1 MKKVIGIT
9 ESIGSGKSY
18 AVNMFKNICKKNKV
32 DAVFIN
38 VDDVRRNILKQENID
53 RDDLNRKIYNNEKE
67 MEKYK
72 QFINP
77 KIREYLIKQ
86 INVNNCF
93 IFIEWALLIEDEFED
108 IVDSI
113 IMIDC
118 KREIQIERL
127 EKGDLG
133 KEEVIKRINLQLTNN
148 EKKEKIKNL
157 NKETFIIDTTNN
169 PQSDVYED
177 VFYIIEKASSN
188 LAKI

>member
-9 ESIGSGKSY
+9 GSIGSGKSY

-32 DAVFIN
+32 AAVFIN

>member
-9 ESIGSGKSY
+9 GSIGSGKSY

>member
-1 MKKVIGIT
+1 M
-9 ESIGSGKSY
+9 
-18 AVNMFKNICKKNKV
+18 
-32 DAVFIN
+32 
-38 VDDVRRNILKQENID
+38 
-53 RDDLNRKIYNNEKE
+53 
-67 MEKYK
+67 
-72 QFINP
+72 
-77 KIREYLIKQ
+77 
-86 INVNNCF
+86 
-93 IFIEWALLIEDEFED
+93 LIEDEFED

>member
-9 ESIGSGKSY
+9 GSIGSGKSY

-77 KIREYLIKQ
+77 KIREYL
-86 INVNNCF
+86 
-93 IFIEWALLIEDEFED
+93 
-108 IVDSI
+108 
-113 IMIDC
+113 M
-118 KREIQIERL
+118 
-127 EKGDLG
+127 
-133 KEEVIKRINLQLTNN
+133 
-148 EKKEKIKNL
+148 
-157 NKETFIIDTTNN
+157 
-169 PQSDVYED
+169 
-177 VFYIIEKASSN
+177 
-188 LAKI
+188 

>member
-9 ESIGSGKSY
+9 GSIGSGKSY

-148 EKKEKIKNL
+148 EKN
-157 NKETFIIDTTNN
+157 
-169 PQSDVYED
+169 
-177 VFYIIEKASSN
+177 
-188 LAKI
+188 

>member
-9 ESIGSGKSY
+9 GSIGSGKSY

-148 EKKEKIKNL
+148 EKKEKIKKL
-157 NKETFIIDTTNN
+157 LLLIPLIILKVMYMKMFFI
-169 PQSDVYED
+169 
-177 VFYIIEKASSN
+177 
-188 LAKI
+188 

>member
-9 ESIGSGKSY
+9 GSIGSGKSY

-177 VFYIIEKASSN
+177 VFYIIEMAS
-188 LAKI
+188 

>member
-9 ESIGSGKSY
+9 GSIGSGKSY
-18 AVNMFKNICKKNKV
+18 AVNMFKNICKKNKI

-148 EKKEKIKNL
+148 EKKEKIKNI

-169 PQSDVYED
+169 PESDVYEE
-177 VFYIIEKASSN
+177 VFYIIEKAYSN